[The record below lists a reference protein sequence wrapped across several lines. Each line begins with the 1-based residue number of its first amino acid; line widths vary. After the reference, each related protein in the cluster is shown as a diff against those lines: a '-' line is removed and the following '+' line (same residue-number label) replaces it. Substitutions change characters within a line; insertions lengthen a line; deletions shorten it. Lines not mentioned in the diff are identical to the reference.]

1 MMQKYVRKKLTKY
14 IPKYFA
20 AHPDVRLV
28 LIAGSIDK
36 ASTKDAV
43 GTVLAQRYRVRVH
56 EHYARS
62 PLAVPL
68 AVLGIEMPKKWG
80 LFTWWSILRAAKYRI
95 KHQPD
100 IDVIVQELTVSRPGE
115 TAEMMAFLKPHI
127 TIVTGVT
134 LEHVEVYGSIEA
146 VAQEHLTAA
155 NVAQFAIIGRDNIE
169 GRFSSYLDQHA
180 NLTTYGTSN
189 VAEYWIEHADEYSLQ
204 GTKIQLSAPELPQP
218 LAGITHTVGEQ
229 SLRPLAAALATG
241 LQMGVSSEQ
250 IVMGLS
256 LVQAI
261 PGRLRP
267 LRGINGTI
275 ILDDTYRANPLNA
288 AAALQ
293 TLYEFDQAPQ
303 RIAVFSS
310 FHNLGQWSE
319 EEHHKIGLLCNPD
332 LLAWVVVVGVDAEK
346 YLAPAARQRGCQV
359 QVCRDAIE
367 AGKFVRSVTV
377 EGAVILVEG
386 AGPETYL
393 EEAVKI
399 LCEMTEDHHLVR
411 QSPHWQAIKDEHFS
425 RFADK
430 KKK

>member
-1 MMQKYVRKKLTKY
+1 MQKYVRKKLKKY
-14 IPKYFA
+14 IPRYFD
-20 AHPDVRLV
+20 AHPNVRLV

-43 GTVLAQRYRVRVH
+43 GTVLSQRYRVRMH

-62 PLAVPL
+62 PLSVPL

-80 LFTWWSILRAAKYRI
+80 LFTWWSVLRAAKYRI
-95 KHQPD
+95 KHEPD
-100 IDVIVQELTVSRPGE
+100 IDVIVQELTVSQPGE
-115 TAEMMAFLKPHI
+115 TAEMMEFLKPHI

-146 VAQEHLTAA
+146 VASEHLTAA

-169 GRFSSYLDQHA
+169 GRFSNLLDQHA

-189 VAEYWIEHADEYSLQ
+189 VAEYWIERADEYDLK
-204 GTKIQLSAPELPQP
+204 GTKIQLSAPEFSQP
-218 LAGITHTVGEQ
+218 LPTTTHTVGEQ
-229 SLRPLAAALATG
+229 SLRPLAAAMAVG
-241 LQMGVSSEQ
+241 LQMEVSPEQ
-250 IVMGLS
+250 IAAGLS
-256 LVQAI
+256 VIQAI

-267 LRGINGTI
+267 LRGIDGTI
-275 ILDDTYRANPLNA
+275 VLDDTYRANPANA
-288 AAALQ
+288 TAALQ
-293 TLYEFDQAPQ
+293 TLYEFGQAPQ

-319 EEHHKIGLLCNPD
+319 EEHRKLGLLCNPD
-332 LLAWVVVVGVDAEK
+332 LLSWVVVVGEDAAK

-367 AGKFVRSVTV
+367 VGKFVRSVTV

-393 EEAVKI
+393 EETVKI
-399 LCEMTEDHHLVR
+399 LCDMTEDHHLVR
-411 QSPHWQAIKDEHFS
+411 QTPHWQAIKDEHFS
-425 RFADK
+425 RFADAK
-430 KKK
+430 KK